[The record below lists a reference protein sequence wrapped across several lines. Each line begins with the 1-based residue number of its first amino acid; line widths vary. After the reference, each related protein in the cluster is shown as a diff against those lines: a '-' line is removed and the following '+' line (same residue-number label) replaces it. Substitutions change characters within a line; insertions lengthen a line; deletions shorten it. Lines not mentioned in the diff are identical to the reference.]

1 MVRQINGLAKLFTLI
16 GWFNHP
22 MCMHTCKGWITD
34 WFYTLR
40 TCTGWRCFVLLHFN
54 TMNCFHTSMPCPPP
68 PTYRPDWKILLCL
81 RKGSGGSSW
90 STWSF
95 FLHFFWGFSCPKM
108 SLILIFAEHLERP
121 ACKYVNFTCFVSKLI
136 CFLWKSCVPN
146 RPYSCQT
153 LKLNDTD
160 QVLL

>member
-1 MVRQINGLAKLFTLI
+1 MVRQINGLAKLFTVI

-95 FLHFFWGFSCPKM
+95 FFTFFLRIFMSKNVSDLDFCWTPRTSCLQVCEFYALCVEIDLLSVKV
-108 SLILIFAEHLERP
+108 L
-121 ACKYVNFTCFVSKLI
+121 CSKQALQ
-136 CFLWKSCVPN
+136 LSN
-146 RPYSCQT
+146 TQA
-153 LKLNDTD
+153 
-160 QVLL
+160 